1 MMTALGLYV
10 FVLFFTPA
18 IGAAGRAVLFQH
30 HGILLPWP
38 F

>member
-10 FVLFFTPA
+10 FGLFFTPA